1 MKKNNK
7 VILVF
12 FLFIISCRNNTG
24 SRDNA
29 NTTRNNTDS
38 IVENEFYEGEGEGEG
53 EGLVMKEINWT
64 DGNTY
69 MYTETETLR
78 FEDSL
83 GNEKNITVYKT
94 APPAESIMN
103 CEIKRCKWCGR
114 EENARGITVR
124 EYPNLDALRGSA
136 TYSDLLELASVIFMN
151 SNEGMSFLSMMMG
164 NKSINAYFDLENN
177 KIRTEWKTEC
187 HYNGPSDFCSLKCE
201 NEYNNR

>member
-1 MKKNNK
+1 MQKT
-7 VILVF
+7 ILF
-12 FLFIISCRNNTG
+12 LSLIILFITACKNKTEQSSSQGMADTAIV
-24 SRDNA
+24 D
-29 NTTRNNTDS
+29 DS
-38 IVENEFYEGEGEGEG
+38 EAVSEDLEVVEKNIE
-53 EGLVMKEINWT
+53 WA
-64 DGNTY
+64 DGNVYT
-69 MYTETETLR
+69 YTETETLSLK
-78 FEDSL
+78 DSV
-83 GNEKNITVYKT
+83 GNERIITVYKT
-94 APPAESIMN
+94 PAPAESIIN
-103 CEIKRCKWCGR
+103 CNIKRCKWCGR

-136 TYSDLLELASVIFMN
+136 TYSDLLELASVILMN